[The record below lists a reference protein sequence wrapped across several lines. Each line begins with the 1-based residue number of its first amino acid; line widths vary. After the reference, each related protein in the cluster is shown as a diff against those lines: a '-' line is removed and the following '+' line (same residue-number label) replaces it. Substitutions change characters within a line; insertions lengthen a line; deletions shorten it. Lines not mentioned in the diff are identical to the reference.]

1 MGSLARVT
9 SAALGVAA
17 PGTPPGLGEVL
28 MVARAQLLSDYAR
41 KMRCSPTPS
50 EERLWQRL
58 KGSQLGVGF
67 RRQHVLGSY
76 IVDFAAPKARL
87 VVEVDSGYHAE
98 RVGADAKRDARL
110 ERAGWRIV
118 RVASDEPVEAAVAR
132 IAAALAG

>member
-1 MGSLARVT
+1 M
-9 SAALGVAA
+9 
-17 PGTPPGLGEVL
+17 L

-76 IVDFAAPKARL
+76 IVDFAAPRARL
-87 VVEVDSGYHAE
+87 VVEVDGGYHAE
-98 RVGADAKRDARL
+98 RAGADAKRDARL

-132 IAAALAG
+132 IVVALAR

>member
-1 MGSLARVT
+1 
-9 SAALGVAA
+9 
-17 PGTPPGLGEVL
+17 

-76 IVDFAAPKARL
+76 IVDLAAPKARL
-87 VVEVDSGYHAE
+87 VVEVDGRYHAE
-98 RVGADAKRDARL
+98 RVGADAKRGLAHA
-110 ERAGWRIV
+110 RAGAWCGWGAMNGSRGSWPISNSLGE
-118 RVASDEPVEAAVAR
+118 RDIIAR
-132 IAAALAG
+132 RSRYGHIARR